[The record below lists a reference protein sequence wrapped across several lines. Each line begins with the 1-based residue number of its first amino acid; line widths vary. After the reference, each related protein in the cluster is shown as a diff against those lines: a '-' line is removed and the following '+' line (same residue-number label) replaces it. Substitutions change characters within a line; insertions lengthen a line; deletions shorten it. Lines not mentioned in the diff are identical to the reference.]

1 MGKISQ
7 SVDAASTCKS
17 GDVIY
22 AYITYSGQ
30 SSETVAIGYVLGL
43 KDTSTSI
50 AILGTS
56 SETIT
61 LTGVG
66 FTFNVSNEE
75 LGSWAGVDAH
85 TLRVTLSSDTCSGR
99 ATTISNVASSTTLV
113 TASVDFQ
120 VVTVRSVHP
129 KCIDDIHEQM
139 RRRHGHVSSS
149 TVFIGINS
157 RNRICFLPSG
167 HVHVTRV
174 KAVILTRCHTA
185 RFRFCGLNSDYTLTL
200 NGCENGTHN
209 FDSIVS
215 DSSATVTIDPC
226 TTAGTVL
233 NGSLKHVPT
242 GVQTDVVGIATVGL
256 CDVRKHSL
264 PAANSNTDTF
274 DITLSGSDSRHRRA
288 YVACLSGD
296 GCVCMYQYVH
306 SV

>member
-1 MGKISQ
+1 MTGNVASRLFVNTTATQHIFREMSNRNVTIEGAGFVDKQESEYAITINGAGCISNQTYVSGSNNVTVYVDDSSSSYLTLENVNFSGCTGNIYGRVVYSSQPSTDLVQIGTAVYLTDTMNSNVVILSDDIQTLVTVQGSGFVDSDATKYDITVFCGSTSLGNSEDSCIPYNTVDDTSSGRSTTTLVGKISQ

-99 ATTISNVASSTTLV
+99 ATTISNVASST
-113 TASVDFQ
+113 
-120 VVTVRSVHP
+120 
-129 KCIDDIHEQM
+129 
-139 RRRHGHVSSS
+139 
-149 TVFIGINS
+149 
-157 RNRICFLPSG
+157 
-167 HVHVTRV
+167 
-174 KAVILTRCHTA
+174 
-185 RFRFCGLNSDYTLTL
+185 
-200 NGCENGTHN
+200 
-209 FDSIVS
+209 
-215 DSSATVTIDPC
+215 
-226 TTAGTVL
+226 
-233 NGSLKHVPT
+233 
-242 GVQTDVVGIATVGL
+242 
-256 CDVRKHSL
+256 
-264 PAANSNTDTF
+264 
-274 DITLSGSDSRHRRA
+274 
-288 YVACLSGD
+288 
-296 GCVCMYQYVH
+296 
-306 SV
+306 